1 MSLVDLPRIVRGPG
15 SPGAPL
21 RRLGVLGDIHAE
33 HERLATAIAWL
44 KAEGAERIVHVG
56 DVVDG
61 AGDLPRTLA
70 ILAEH
75 AIVGVAGNH
84 DRWLL
89 AGQMRELRGA
99 HPASALTA
107 EVAGALRG
115 WPPLLQL
122 STVRGELLVC
132 HGVGRDDMLVLKG
145 DTILG
150 FLTGQPA
157 FEELLAA
164 EHLALV
170 VAGHTHQ
177 PSVREVGHLVWINAG
192 TLKGDEFPV
201 VTLVDLAR
209 GEARFGGLEAPDR
222 VAEIEVVRFPR

>member
-1 MSLVDLPRIVRGPG
+1 VRG
-15 SPGAPL
+15 A
-21 RRLGVLGDIHAE
+21 RHAV
-33 HERLATAIAWL
+33 HERLATAIAWMQ
-44 KAEGAERIVHVG
+44 AEGAERIVHVG
-56 DVVDG
+56 DVADG

-70 ILAEH
+70 ILAEYG
-75 AIVGVAGNH
+75 IEGVAGNH

-107 EVAGALRG
+107 EVERALRL
-115 WPPLLQL
+115 WPPLLSL
-122 STVRGELLVC
+122 HTVRGELLLC

-164 EHLALV
+164 DHLALV

-177 PSVREVGHLVWINAG
+177 PSVRRVGHLIWINAG
-192 TLKGDEFPV
+192 TLKGDDFPV
-201 VTLVDLAR
+201 ATLVDVER
-209 GEARFGGLEAPDR
+209 GEVCFAGLEEPHR
-222 VAEIEVVRFPR
+222 VGAREVLRFPR